1 MEEQQRIPYDVFMA
15 WAMNEEAGDKQPT
28 PKLFL
33 DKLMRTLALNVI
45 LQIAILVYSAFLI
58 GYMASNADRTNEA
71 SNRHGATY
79 LIVAAVSSIG
89 CILMEICLSV
99 AVSIHWPF
107 FSFAVF
113 ILSMVRLL
121 CLIPLWGITKDCF
134 WTVFVLVVVLV
145 VATCYTYALQTR
157 GYRQLHCINHML
169 EPRPPS
175 KSLVANP
182 QRSRRRRLS
191 VTSHQ

>member
-99 AVSIHWPF
+99 AVSNQVPLTRKHYDTKENGSQNETLSSRHRIT
-107 FSFAVF
+107 SAV
-113 ILSMVRLL
+113 I
-121 CLIPLWGITKDCF
+121 
-134 WTVFVLVVVLV
+134 
-145 VATCYTYALQTR
+145 
-157 GYRQLHCINHML
+157 
-169 EPRPPS
+169 
-175 KSLVANP
+175 
-182 QRSRRRRLS
+182 
-191 VTSHQ
+191 